1 MFRRA
6 PSRPALTSVATR
18 SSDLWAIGC
27 TVYFMVAGTP
37 AFAAIND
44 YQSFR
49 KIEALDYTFPE
60 GFYDAAKDLI
70 QRLVVRSNE
79 PLCIAFVERD
89 TGART
94 VRSPR
99 RGT

>member
-1 MFRRA
+1 MTFSDI
-6 PSRPALTSVATR
+6 PQ

-27 TVYFMVAGTP
+27 TVYFVIAGVP

-60 GFYDAAKDLI
+60 GFYDAAKDLV
-70 QRLVVRSNE
+70 QRLLVG
-79 PLCIAFVERD
+79 LY
-89 TGART
+89 
-94 VRSPR
+94 
-99 RGT
+99 